1 MRKMTFGLVALL
13 VLLALVAGCAPQ
25 AAEPAA
31 PQPAENLPTLEVPAD
46 PTTAPVEEEA
56 MPGDETEVEMGEL
69 DSGEVPEAIFA
80 AIVTDLAS
88 RTASTLRA
96 DDIVVVKAESVVWPD
111 GSLGC
116 PEPDMMYTMAT
127 VNGYHVV
134 LETPEGTF
142 DFRVSDN
149 GNFRLCENAP
159 FPPTTPIDSGT
170 PTG

>member
-1 MRKMTFGLVALL
+1 MRKMMLGLMMIL
-13 VLLALVAGCAPQ
+13 VVQALVTGCASQ
-25 AAEPAA
+25 TVEPSV
-31 PQPAENLPTLEVPAD
+31 PQPTEDQPAVEVPAD
-46 PTTAPVEEEA
+46 PATAPAEQEE
-56 MPGDETEVEMGEL
+56 MPGEEIDVDMGEL

-80 AIVTDLAS
+80 AIVADLPS
-88 RTASTLRA
+88 TAGLRA
-96 DDIVVVKAESVVWPD
+96 ADITVVKAESVVWAD

-142 DFRVSDN
+142 DYRVSEN
-149 GNFRLCENAP
+149 GTFRLCESPPFAP
-159 FPPTTPIDSGT
+159 LTPPDSGT